1 MKMTENVVET
11 RVRLV
16 DATASPDALGS
27 MLLGWVTVLL
37 ALTAF
42 EVVPLGGMVL
52 STVFFSGFGFFL
64 VAYIGY
70 KRGEMFT
77 LFAFGAIAV
86 FVWSFAGF
94 SILPGAGIV
103 AAPTPNEVAAFLMV
117 FSVFI
122 AVLGLITL
130 KMPCRLLTITIF
142 SASLLFFLVGLH
154 AVLGGSTL
162 LLIWGVWGMFVGAL
176 ALYTGCAITLNNV
189 YGRMVAPL
197 MLCEVKK

>member
-1 MKMTENVVET
+1 MSDVVET
-11 RVRLV
+11 KVRVV

-42 EVVPLGGMVL
+42 KVIPLGGMVL

-64 VAYIGY
+64 VAYIGFR
-70 KRGEMFT
+70 RGEMFT
-77 LFAFGAIAV
+77 LFTFGAIAI

-94 SILPGAGIV
+94 SILPGMGIV
-103 AAPTPNEVAAFLMV
+103 PAPTPNEVAAFLMV
-117 FSVFI
+117 FSAFI
-122 AVLGLITL
+122 AVLGIITL

-154 AVLGGSTL
+154 AVVGGETL
-162 LLIWGVWGMFVGAL
+162 MLIWGIWGMFVGVL
-176 ALYTGCAITLNNV
+176 ALYTGCAITLNTV
-189 YGRMVAPL
+189 YGKMIAPL
-197 MLCEVKK
+197 MLCEVNK